1 MIVVLNPRDEQVAA
15 AMLDVQI
22 PAYEAEA
29 ELIQFDGI
37 PQLRDTIETLGL
49 TEETFIGWMA
59 EGELTGFLSY
69 QPEAGDYTICRLVV
83 HPKHTRKGI
92 ASALLEHFLTRIA
105 KKCEVSVSTGEAN
118 LPAKRLYGR
127 FGFRE
132 TGRIKV
138 APDVWIVSMVKKG
151 ICPLVQEKPP
161 ECS

>member
-1 MIVVLNPRDEQVAA
+1 M
-15 AMLDVQI
+15 
-22 PAYEAEA
+22 
-29 ELIQFDGI
+29 IQFNGI

-69 QPEAGDYTICRLVV
+69 QPEAGGYAICRLVV
-83 HPKHTRKGI
+83 QPKHTRKGI
-92 ASALLEHFLTRIA
+92 ASALLDHFLTRIA

-118 LPAKRLYGR
+118 LPAKRLYGQ

-132 TGRIKV
+132 TGRIEV

-151 ICPLVQEKPP
+151 ICPQVQEKPP
-161 ECS
+161 ERT